1 MRLWK
6 SFYAADQLAS
16 AMSTAEDTDAGHQHS
31 SLLHNISATDSTT
44 ITTTSHHDLPKLLT
58 RPWMLQNAARHLDGA
73 GHVGASI
80 GDSPAGP
87 SISDEDARVL
97 WSGSI
102 IVIIILSAFGNG
114 ILSFVVFSD
123 SRLRRPSYFFLFN
136 CALADFVKSL
146 LCFPFVVS
154 AVVNNRW
161 IHNDSLCEILAFFN
175 VYLTFGVLY
184 TLFLISIERYV
195 VLRFHRFHRQKL
207 KGPACLLCVLAMW
220 ALAVSMAFPPV
231 FNLGTYAYSEMEHQ
245 CTFHHEPYE
254 RNDTLCFLLFFVAVL
269 AFTHF
274 SYLRVFLFMRA
285 HRKMRPM
292 QFVPAVSNNWTFYG
306 PGSTGQAAA
315 NWFMGFRQGPTPPPL
330 IGLAPPNN
338 NRTGRGSSL
347 SRSDFMR
354 EESFAKLSFCL
365 TIAFT
370 AFWIPYIIYC
380 FWLVFAPKD
389 RPLPPAFVSMA
400 TWLTYFQACVNPL
413 FCFIMSKEIRNITL
427 QTIFGKGSLQQEH
440 NVQLWRR
447 YISGG
452 SFLSFRWNYYLLW

>member
-1 MRLWK
+1 M
-6 SFYAADQLAS
+6 SISDAAAGQESLNLLNNSS
-16 AMSTAEDTDAGHQHS
+16 A
-31 SLLHNISATDSTT
+31 STT
-44 ITTTSHHDLPKLLT
+44 SAAAVAATTTGYSKLLT
-58 RPWMLQNAARHLDGA
+58 KQWSTNADPNLGA
-73 GHVGASI
+73 HGGT
-80 GDSPAGP
+80 GP
-87 SISDEDARVL
+87 TVSDEDARVL

-102 IVIIILSAFGNG
+102 IVVIILSAFGNG
-114 ILSFVVFSD
+114 MLSFIVFSD
-123 SRLRRPSYFFLFN
+123 SRLRRPSYFFMFN
-136 CALADFVKSL
+136 CALSDFVKSL

-184 TLFLISIERYV
+184 TLFLLSIERYV

-231 FNLGTYAYSEMEHQ
+231 FNLGTYAYSELEHQ

-254 RNDTLCFLLFFVAVL
+254 RNDTLCFLLFFIAVI

-330 IGLAPPNN
+330 IGLAPPN
-338 NRTGRGSSL
+338 RGRGSASSL

-354 EESFAKLSFCL
+354 EESFAKLSFCI
-365 TIAFT
+365 TVAFT
-370 AFWIPYIIYC
+370 ALWFPYIIYC
-380 FWLVFAPKD
+380 FWQVFSPKD
-389 RPLPPAFVSMA
+389 RPLPGAFVSMA

-413 FCFIMSKEIRNITL
+413 ICFIMSKEVRHITL
-427 QTIFGKGSLQQEH
+427 ETIFGHGSFQQEH
-440 NVQLWRR
+440 NVQL
-447 YISGG
+447 
-452 SFLSFRWNYYLLW
+452 

>member
-1 MRLWK
+1 M
-6 SFYAADQLAS
+6 SISPDAS
-16 AMSTAEDTDAGHQHS
+16 AGHDQS
-31 SLLHNISATDSTT
+31 ALLNISATSSSTLTTSAAVAAAKAHHIHKELTPQWLTNAHQNLVEHGSTGPT
-44 ITTTSHHDLPKLLT
+44 IT
-58 RPWMLQNAARHLDGA
+58 
-73 GHVGASI
+73 
-80 GDSPAGP
+80 
-87 SISDEDARVL
+87 DEDARVL

-123 SRLRRPSYFFLFN
+123 SRLRRPSYFFMFN
-136 CALADFVKSL
+136 CALSDFVKSL

-154 AVVNNRW
+154 AVVNNQW
-161 IHNDSLCEILAFFN
+161 IHTDSLCEILAFFN

-231 FNLGTYAYSEMEHQ
+231 FNLGTYAYSKLEHQ

-254 RNDTLCFLLFFVAVL
+254 RNDTLCFLLFFIAVI

-330 IGLAPPNN
+330 IGLAPPN
-338 NRTGRGSSL
+338 RGRGSSL

-354 EESFAKLSFCL
+354 EESFAKLSFCI
-365 TIAFT
+365 TVAFT
-370 AFWIPYIIYC
+370 FLWFPYIIYC
-380 FWLVFAPKD
+380 FWLVFSPADK
-389 RPLPPAFVSMA
+389 PLPPAFVSMA

-413 FCFIMSKEIRNITL
+413 ICFIMSKEVRHITL
-427 QTIFGKGSLQQEH
+427 QTIFGQASLQQEH
-440 NVQLWRR
+440 NVQL
-447 YISGG
+447 
-452 SFLSFRWNYYLLW
+452 